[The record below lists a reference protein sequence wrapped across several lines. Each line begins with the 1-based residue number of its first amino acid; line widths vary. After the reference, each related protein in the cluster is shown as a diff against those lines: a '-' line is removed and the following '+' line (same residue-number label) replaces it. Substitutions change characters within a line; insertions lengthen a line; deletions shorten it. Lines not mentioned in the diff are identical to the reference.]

1 MAKVYPI
8 RKNTEGEKAL
18 THRTDEKED
27 LLRHLWLYTNY
38 DCNLSCSY
46 CVAES
51 FVGSERKGLTLPQI
65 YRLIDEAVELGMTK
79 LFLTG
84 GEPFILHDI
93 FSALAYGLEH
103 MHVTV
108 LSNGILL
115 KETRLQQLEALLYRE
130 RLTIQ
135 ISLDGSNAETHDFY
149 RGKGSWQKAIDAI
162 HRLKAAGFHV
172 RLGTTQTAENSSDL
186 IAMCQLHRSLGISDE
201 DHIIRPLV
209 RRGFSAKGMAVSLPA
224 LEPEVTVNRDGVYW
238 HPVATDPG
246 LLISP
251 QIFPLRSAVEQI
263 TSIRESLLLVTG
275 GAASRFR

>member
-1 MAKVYPI
+1 MSMTLA
-8 RKNTEGEKAL
+8 
-18 THRTDEKED
+18 HTDSQGDGED
-27 LLRHLWLYTNY
+27 LLHRLWIYTNY

-51 FVGSERKGLTLPQI
+51 FVGAERNGLALPQVC
-65 YRLIDEAVELGMTK
+65 RLIDEAVTLGMTE

-93 FSALAYGLEH
+93 FSMLHYGLER

-115 KETRLQQLEALLYRE
+115 KGKRLGQLEALPHRE
-130 RLTIQ
+130 RLTVQ
-135 ISLDGSNAETHDFY
+135 ISLDGSNAATHDLY
-149 RGKGSWQKAIDAI
+149 RGAGSWQKAIDAI
-162 HRLKAAGFHV
+162 VRLKAAGFHM
-172 RLGTTQTAENSSDL
+172 RLGTTQTPENSQDL
-186 IAMCQLHRSLGISDE
+186 AGMCRLHRALGIPDE

-209 RRGFSAKGMAVSLPA
+209 RRGFSAKGMAISLPA

-238 HPVATDPG
+238 HPVATAPD

-251 QIFPLRSAVEQI
+251 RLFPLREAVEQI
-263 TSIRESLLLVTG
+263 KEIRESLLMVTG
-275 GAASRFR
+275 GASSHFR

>member
-1 MAKVYPI
+1 MPLVHTNQP
-8 RKNTEGEKAL
+8 G
-18 THRTDEKED
+18 DGGD
-27 LLRHLWLYTNY
+27 LLNRLWIYTNY

-51 FVGSERKGLTLPQI
+51 FVGAERNGLALQEV
-65 YRLIDEAVELGMTK
+65 RHLIDEAVTVGMTE

-93 FSALAYGLEH
+93 FSMLHYGLER

-115 KETRLQQLEALLYRE
+115 KGKRLGMLEALVNRE
-130 RLTIQ
+130 SLTVQ
-135 ISLDGSNAETHDFY
+135 ISLDGSNAATHDFY
-149 RGKGSWQKAIDAI
+149 RGAGSWQKAIDAI
-162 HRLKAAGFHV
+162 VRLKSAGFHV
-172 RLGTTQTAENSSDL
+172 RLGTTETPENRQDL
-186 IAMCQLHRSLGISDE
+186 PAMCQLHRQLGIPDE

-209 RRGFSAKGMAVSLPA
+209 RRGFSTKGMAISLPA
-224 LEPEVTVNRDGVYW
+224 LEPEVTVDRQGVYW
-238 HPVATDPG
+238 HPVATDPD

-251 QIFPLRSAVEQI
+251 DLFPLRDAVERI
-263 TSIRESLLLVTG
+263 KEIRSSMLAVTG

>member
-1 MAKVYPI
+1 MSMP
-8 RKNTEGEKAL
+8 L
-18 THRTDEKED
+18 THINPHSDGGN
-27 LLRHLWLYTNY
+27 LLHRLWIYTNY

-51 FVGSERKGLTLPQI
+51 FVGAERNGLPLQEVC
-65 YRLIDEAVELGMTK
+65 RLIDEAVVLGMTD

-93 FSALAYGLEH
+93 FSMLHYGLER

-115 KETRLQQLEALLYRE
+115 KGQRLQQLEALPHKE
-130 RLTIQ
+130 RLTVQ
-135 ISLDGSNAETHDFY
+135 ISLDGSSASTHDVY
-149 RGKGSWQKAIDAI
+149 RGVGSWQKAIDAI
-162 HRLKAAGFHV
+162 VRLKAAGFHV
-172 RLGTTQTAENSSDL
+172 RLGTTETPENKQDL
-186 IAMCQLHRSLGISDE
+186 SEMCRLHRALGIPDE

-209 RRGFSAKGMAVSLPA
+209 RRGFSAKGMAISLPA

-238 HPVATDPG
+238 HPVATAPD

-251 QIFPLRSAVEQI
+251 RIFPLHEAVAQI
-263 TSIRESLLLVTG
+263 KEIRESLLLVTG
-275 GAASRFR
+275 GASSRFR

>member
-1 MAKVYPI
+1 MPI
-8 RKNTEGEKAL
+8 AQSESSTPLQEG
-18 THRTDEKED
+18 
-27 LLRHLWLYTNY
+27 LLPRLWIYTNY

-51 FVGSERKGLTLPQI
+51 YVGAQRKGVTLEQVCQ
-65 YRLIDEAVELGMTK
+65 LVEEAASLGMTE

-93 FSALAYGLEH
+93 FEMIRFGLER

-115 KETRLQQLEALLYRE
+115 KGTRLQKLATLPYRD
-130 RLTIQ
+130 RLTLQ
-135 ISLDGSNAETHDFY
+135 ISLDGSTAAIHDGY
-149 RGKGSWQKAIDAI
+149 RGTGSWQKAIDAI
-162 HRLKAAGFHV
+162 QRLKAGGFHV
-172 RLGTTQTAENSSDL
+172 RLGTTQTPENSHDL
-186 IAMCQLHRSLGISDE
+186 ASMCQLHRSLGIPDE

-209 RRGFSAKGMAVSLPA
+209 RRGFSTKGMAISLPA

-238 HPVATDPG
+238 HPVATDPD

-251 QIFPLRSAVEQI
+251 QLFPLRDAVEQI
-263 TSIRESLLLVTG
+263 KEIRESLLLVTG

>member
-1 MAKVYPI
+1 MPLAH
-8 RKNTEGEKAL
+8 TEQLDDCEG
-18 THRTDEKED
+18 
-27 LLRHLWLYTNY
+27 LLNRLWIYTNY

-51 FVGSERKGLTLPQI
+51 FIGSERKGLALPQVC
-65 YRLIDEAVELGMTK
+65 RLIDEAVEIGMTD

-93 FSALAYGLEH
+93 FSMLEYGLER
-103 MHVTV
+103 MRVTV

-115 KETRLQQLEALLYRE
+115 KGRRLEQLKSLPSRE

-135 ISLDGSNAETHDFY
+135 ISLDGSNAAIHDFY
-149 RGKGSWQKAIDAI
+149 RGAGSWQKAIDAI
-162 HRLKAAGFHV
+162 ERLKAEDFHV
-172 RLGTTQTAENSSDL
+172 RLGTTQTPENGPDL
-186 IAMCQLHRSLGISDE
+186 AAMCKLHRALDIPDE
-201 DHIIRPLV
+201 DHIIRSLV
-209 RRGFSAKGMAVSLPA
+209 RRGFSAKGMAISLPA

-238 HPVATDPG
+238 HPVATDPD

-251 QIFPLRSAVEQI
+251 RIFPLNEAVEQI
-263 TSIRESLLLVTG
+263 REIRESLLMVTG

>member
-1 MAKVYPI
+1 MSLAQ
-8 RKNTEGEKAL
+8 TEQHGES
-18 THRTDEKED
+18 ED
-27 LLRHLWLYTNY
+27 LLDRLWIYTNY

-51 FVGSERKGLTLPQI
+51 FVGSERKGLDLSQVCH
-65 YRLIDEAVELGMTK
+65 LIDQAVEIGMTD

-93 FSALAYGLEH
+93 FDMIAYGLER

-115 KETRLQQLEALLYRE
+115 KGRCLEQLKALSHRE

-135 ISLDGSNAETHDFY
+135 ISLDGSNAAIHDFY
-149 RGKGSWQKAIDAI
+149 RGHGSWQKAIDAI
-162 HRLKAAGFHV
+162 QRLKAQGFHV
-172 RLGTTQTAENSSDL
+172 RLGTTQTPENGQDL
-186 IAMCQLHRSLGISDE
+186 AAMCQLHRALDIPDE

-209 RRGFSAKGMAVSLPA
+209 RRGFSAKGMAISLPV

-238 HPVATDPG
+238 HPVATDPD
-246 LLISP
+246 LLISH
-251 QIFPLRSAVEQI
+251 QLFPLREAVDQI
-263 TSIRESLLLVTG
+263 KEIRESLLIVTG
-275 GAASRFR
+275 GAASRYR